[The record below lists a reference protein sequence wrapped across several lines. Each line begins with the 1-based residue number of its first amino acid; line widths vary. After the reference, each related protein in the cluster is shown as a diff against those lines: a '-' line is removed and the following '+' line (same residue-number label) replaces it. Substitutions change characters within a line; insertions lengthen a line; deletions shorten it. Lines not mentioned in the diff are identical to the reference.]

1 MDNLIVTNFVSKG
14 NIIYLNEDPRENQ
27 LSINNIDYYACS
39 VSPHFKRN
47 KGAHSYVLAL
57 YPRQDFTDI
66 YDSQPQ
72 KVIKISNVRD
82 YSRKGGYVESD
93 ANERF
98 RIEVKAL
105 EECKRNHIPNI
116 IEIDLQGHIQCTES
130 YKTKDG
136 DEKKKKEYFPFY
148 MMDYA
153 DGDLKQYLEEHDDI
167 DKSEK
172 LDLCLQLA
180 EGLNDLNRLGYYHR
194 DIKPDNILIFHGTRW
209 KIGDLG
215 LVTRRDFD
223 YDRQNELIGPKGW
236 LSPEAMNKYLSEGRG
251 NKKIDCIIDE
261 QSDIFQLGK
270 VFWYIIQGNAPIGCI
285 DRSDFFESDDS
296 IYVLIR
302 AMLDHSKERRIRNM
316 SEVIKELNKI
326 IDKAM

>member
-1 MDNLIVTNFVSKG
+1 MGILVVTNFISKG
-14 NIIYLNEDPRENQ
+14 NSIFLKEDPRENQ

-39 VSPHFKRN
+39 VSPQFKRN

-57 YPRQDFTDI
+57 YPSQDFIDI
-66 YDSQPQ
+66 YNSHPQ

-82 YSRKGGYVESD
+82 FFRKGDFVGSD

-98 RIEVKAL
+98 RIEIRAL
-105 EECKRNHIPNI
+105 EDCKRNHIPNI
-116 IEIDLQGHIQCTES
+116 IEIDLQGYIQCTEL
-130 YKTKDG
+130 YKTQKG
-136 DEKKKKEYFPFY
+136 EERKIKEFFPFY

-153 DGDLKQYLEEHDDI
+153 DSDLKQYLEEHEI

-194 DIKPDNILIFHGTRW
+194 DIKPDNILIFSGSRW

-215 LVTRRDFD
+215 LVTRRDLD

-236 LSPEAMNKYLSEGRG
+236 LSPEAMNKYLAEGRR
-251 NKKIDCIIDE
+251 NKKIDCIIDK

-270 VFWYIIQGNAPIGCI
+270 VFWYILQGNAPIGCI
-285 DRSDFFESDDS
+285 KRSDFLDTDES

-302 AMLDHSKERRIRNM
+302 TMLNYSKKRRVKDM
-316 SEVIKELNKI
+316 AEVVKELNRI
-326 IDKAM
+326 INH